1 MWLKFKYRLLFRAIN
16 LAYAQASTDPPATTT
31 TTVAQ
36 SADEPQFERNPI
48 FQISHVILPPEN
60 IVAGGFELDP
70 GLAYVTWQGQA
81 LNSTS
86 YRVKIYRQNR
96 HALVAQQVTVA
107 NIVFFENL
115 TPGVRYHATVTTLVR
130 SPSGAEL
137 VGRESRR
144 VNFILKGNP
153 TECTSP
159 QVYSERCD
167 AHCVRTCVSP
177 IPACDRSC
185 RPGCACP
192 RSNPIWHDN
201 DCIKLKEC
209 PPHEVTVVTRK
220 PSGLLVQF
228 HEAGSM
234 LKWDRVVGASRY
246 KVTVRLNRDRS
257 VVAQQQDVD
266 IPLAFLPNLT
276 PGTEY
281 FFAVAAIFPYSAEGL
296 DSIEVE
302 NIAFVNITQNGFS
315 VTWDETSDD
324 FYDVGLFGFGGS
336 SLLYDMLNFE
346 KASVQFEELPSDT
359 TFYVSVVKSEIPR
372 TRPPHYTNLHEVRT
386 LVGGASADY
395 FYGATI
401 VAEFIQTTTEPM
413 ATPPMPTTTLGMVAD
428 QTERNPS
435 TTPQT
440 TTTTIHNTVYP
451 EPYPEPTAG
460 PSTTYPKPE
469 PTVSNQDT
477 SASLTTC
484 QQQYQS
490 ALRLREDFPDIYI
503 QLPQCDIHGAFL
515 TTACRNFEV
524 CWCVNPLTGEQVMG
538 TEFSTGGVLSLNCDR
553 VGQLAGPPTMLSAS
567 EIGSTSA
574 TLMWESNSER
584 AGYIGDIFQGTT
596 HIRSVHSTSQSTMR
610 IQNLQPETEYMVW
623 VSGVSE
629 IGWTTVKTEVV
640 FTTAGLSAPEDV
652 FVVQNQ
658 NNSLTVQWASNS
670 EGILHNLQLLNTT
683 SQVVLR
689 QVTTDAGTN
698 QYTFYG
704 LQKFHSYTVKIR
716 AAVESSNGTMLSSPV
731 EVSATVL
738 CTLRPVDIIF
748 LFDISSNG
756 QNGKL
761 EKAKELAVNVIR
773 ALSPPSQREQTT
785 RVSAIKYTRW
795 TRFVFPFDRYNNT
808 EDAVTKLLELQSSN
822 NPVLNTGHM
831 LKVVHRELY
840 GRTTRIGYRP
850 RENAL
855 SVIVHFAGRRS
866 MGPVTRPASWL
877 KQSANG
883 VIAIGVE
890 GHSYPPE
897 LNEIATSEDS
907 KLTSPSYNA
916 LPSLLTSVLRAICKF
931 QTM

>member
-1 MWLKFKYRLLFRAIN
+1 MWTGSQRKFINAIN
-16 LAYAQASTDPPATTT
+16 LAYAQVTADPPPTTT
-31 TTVAQ
+31 TQVAQ
-36 SADEPQFERNPI
+36 SADEPQFERNPT
-48 FQISHVILPPEN
+48 FQISHVILPPES

-70 GLAYVTWQGQA
+70 GLAFVTWEGQA
-81 LNSTS
+81 LNFTS

-107 NIVFFENL
+107 NVVFFENL
-115 TPGVRYHATVTTLVR
+115 TPGVRYYATVTTLVR

-137 VGRESRR
+137 VGRESSR
-144 VNFILKGNP
+144 VNFVLQGNP
-153 TECTSP
+153 PECISP
-159 QVYSERCD
+159 QVFSERCD
-167 AHCVRTCVSP
+167 THCVRTCVSP

-192 RSNPIWHDN
+192 RNNPIWHDN

-228 HEAGSM
+228 HEMGSM

-315 VTWDETSDD
+315 VTWDEISDD

-336 SLLYDMLNFE
+336 SLLYDRLNFE
-346 KASVQFEELPSDT
+346 KASVRFEELPSDT

-386 LVGGASADY
+386 LAGEVSADS

-413 ATPPMPTTTLGMVAD
+413 ATPPIPTTTVAVLAD
-428 QTERNPS
+428 PTERSPS
-435 TTPQT
+435 TTPRT
-440 TTTTIHNTVYP
+440 TTTTIHNT
-451 EPYPEPTAG
+451 PYPE
-460 PSTTYPKPE
+460 PE
-469 PTVSNQDT
+469 PTVSTQDR
-477 SASLTTC
+477 SASLTMC

-490 ALRLREDFPDIYI
+490 ALRLREDFPDIFI
-503 QLPQCDIHGAFL
+503 QLPECDIHGAFL
-515 TTACRNFEV
+515 TTVCPNFDV
-524 CWCVNPLTGEQVMG
+524 CWCVNPLTGEQIIG
-538 TEFSTGGVLSLNCDR
+538 TEFSTEGALSLNCDR

-596 HIRSVHSTSQSTMR
+596 YIRSVHSTYQSTMR
-610 IQNLQPETEYMVW
+610 IRNLQPETEYMVW

-652 FVVQNQ
+652 SVVQNQ
-658 NNSLTVQWASNS
+658 NSSLTVQWASNS
-670 EGILHNLQLLNTT
+670 DGLLHDVQLLNTT

-698 QYTFYG
+698 HYTFYG
-704 LQKFHSYTVKIR
+704 LQKFHSYTVRIR
-716 AAVESSNGTMLSSPV
+716 AAVENSNGTVMFSSPV
-731 EVSATVL
+731 EVPATVL
-738 CTLRPVDIIF
+738 CTLRPVDITF

-761 EKAKELAVNVIR
+761 EKAEELAVNVIR
-773 ALSPPSQREQTT
+773 ALSPPSQSEQTT
-785 RVSAIKYTRW
+785 RVSAVKYTRW

-808 EDAVTKLLELQSSN
+808 EDAVTKLVELQLSQ

-866 MGPVTRPASWL
+866 MGPVTRPATWL

-890 GHSYPPE
+890 GYSYPPE
-897 LNEIATSEDS
+897 LDEIATSEDS
-907 KLTSPSYNA
+907 KLTAPSYND